1 MIFMMRLEIRGAR
14 RFLALGV
21 IVLLAAGCVRFHPK
35 PTTAAQTMD
44 DFEARRF
51 DAPEIVNYARSI
63 PGIGNWPP
71 LTWDLRTLTLAAM
84 YYSPDLDVARAQWGV
99 AQAGRITAGER
110 PNPTG
115 SVLMGYN
122 STSPVSEVKP
132 WIPEAALEIPIETA
146 GKRGY
151 RIAQAKHLSE
161 SARLKIFSS
170 AWDIRSRLRQAFLEL
185 WAARESESLL
195 NIQVAF
201 QAENLKILEAQRAAG
216 EASLYDLTQARIALD
231 SARLAAL
238 DASSQSARALVSL
251 AGAIGVP
258 LKAVEPVAF
267 SFEGFLDLRADLPAA
282 EVRRRAL
289 LSRADILSSL
299 SEYDAAQS
307 ALRIEIAK
315 QYPDISLGPGWQLD
329 QTDNKWTLGLSLIL
343 PLLNRNKGPIAEAE
357 ARRAELA
364 AQFLSLQARVI
375 EQIDGAVAACRS
387 AIEKSKT
394 ADELQERLRKQE
406 ESAKVLY
413 RVGEISKSELLSIQL
428 ELAAVSLARLEALVK
443 AQQAIGEL
451 ENAIQNPL
459 DLKDGILE
467 SPRK

>member
-1 MIFMMRLEIRGAR
+1 
-14 RFLALGV
+14 
-21 IVLLAAGCVRFHPK
+21 
-35 PTTAAQTMD
+35 MD
-44 DFEARRF
+44 DFEARRL
-51 DAPEIVNYARSI
+51 DAAEIINYARVI

-71 LTWDLRTLTLAAM
+71 ATWDLRTLTLAAM
-84 YYSPDLDVARAQWGV
+84 YYSPDLDMARAQWGV
-99 AQAGRITAGER
+99 AQAGRVTAGER

-115 SVLMGYN
+115 SVLIGYN
-122 STSPVSEVKP
+122 STSPVSEVTP

-161 SARLKIFSS
+161 SARLKIFSA
-170 AWDIRSRLRQAFLEL
+170 AWDVRSRLRQAFLDL

-216 EASLYDLTQARIALD
+216 ETSMYDVTQARIVLD

-238 DASSQSARALVSL
+238 DASAQSARALVSL

-258 LKAVEPVAF
+258 LKAVERVAF
-267 SFEGFLDLRADLPAA
+267 SFEGLRDLRTDLPAA
-282 EVRRRAL
+282 GVRRRAL
-289 LSRADILSSL
+289 VSRADILSTL
-299 SEYDAAQS
+299 SEYEAAQS
-307 ALRIEIAK
+307 ALRLEIAK

-329 QTDNKWTLGLSLIL
+329 QVDNKWTLGLSLIL

-364 AQFLSLQARVI
+364 AQFLALQARVI
-375 EQIDGAVAACRS
+375 EQIDLAVAACRS

-394 ADELQERLRKQE
+394 ADELQVRLKKQE

-413 RVGEISKSELLSIQL
+413 RVGEISKSELLGIQL
-428 ELAAVSLARLEALVK
+428 ELAAASLARVEALVK
-443 AQQAIGEL
+443 AQQAVGEL

-459 DLKDGILE
+459 DLKDGILK